1 MSAPAMPPPP
11 SNPAENDGPRILG
24 ATLAVTTIAVL
35 SSIARIYVRT
45 SMIRNFGLDDFFM
58 TFATL
63 LVIVEQ
69 GIVIGS
75 VHHGAGR
82 HMGDIEPSDIMMG
95 MKLNFI
101 SQILYLFGICFVKL
115 AVGAM
120 LLRIASVGFYKRL
133 IIGVMIFMSVYTV
146 GCFFTLVFQCT
157 DIRAMWD
164 PVVQAQATCWT
175 PQTLQALSYTNV
187 AFNIFTDLLFAVFIP
202 VPMLWKLNVNT
213 RTRISIMVTLGLGIF
228 ACAAAFIKM
237 GYLFNYGINGD
248 WLWDSRDLTIWAVT
262 EVCVAMVGANL
273 PSLRPLFKGVL
284 GSTLG
289 YGTATGKKST
299 TGYQRQHD
307 ATSRHNKSH
316 LDETSSERA
325 FNPACAYEMNC
336 QSKQTKMSTVVFSD
350 RTGLSSDDTVNA
362 SRGPAT
368 AQNGITMTTTTNI
381 DYSS

>member
-1 MSAPAMPPPP
+1 MSAPDMPPLP

-24 ATLAVTTIAVL
+24 ATLTVTTIAVL
-35 SSIARIYVRT
+35 TSIARIYVRT
-45 SMIRNFGLDDFFM
+45 NMVRSFGLDDYFM
-58 TFATL
+58 VFATL

-82 HMGDIEPSDIMMG
+82 HMGDLAPEDIGMG

-101 SQILYLFGICFVKL
+101 SQPLYLFGICFVKL
-115 AVGAM
+115 SAGAM
-120 LLRIASVGFYKRL
+120 LLRIASVGFYRRL
-133 IIGVMIFMSVYTV
+133 IIGVMVFMSVYTV
-146 GCFFTLVFQCT
+146 ACFFTLVLQCT
-157 DIRAMWD
+157 DIRVMWD
-164 PVVQAQATCWT
+164 MTVQATCWA

-187 AFNIFTDLLFAVFIP
+187 ALNIFTDLLFAIFIP
-202 VPMLWKLNVNT
+202 VPMLWNLNVNT

-273 PSLRPLFKGVL
+273 PSLRPLFKSFL
-284 GSTLG
+284 GTTFG
-289 YGTATGKKST
+289 YGSATGKKNT

-307 ATSRHNKSH
+307 TTPRRNKSQ

-325 FNPACAYEMNC
+325 FNPACLYEMNA
-336 QSKQTKMSTVVFSD
+336 QSKQSKMSTVVFSD

-362 SRGPAT
+362 SRGPA
-368 AQNGITMTTTTNI
+368 AAHNGITMTTSTNI
-381 DYSS
+381 EYSS